1 MHIQVCAR
9 NRHER
14 HRFICSV
21 HSHFEHIA
29 HLAICAHATAVS
41 CCAQCALARDRKSP
55 SVRLPPTAAVSTSMS
70 ATCISSTLTSLRGQ
84 EQARGLHAT
93 ISRRGFPHV
102 MPDVRRPT
110 PTRVGHRTSGLHLL
124 FTAHRAESKDS
135 LVRWLATTPRC
146 DGDANEA
153 PTPHLGRIDSR
164 HIASSPALLCLMQ

>member
-1 MHIQVCAR
+1 M
-9 NRHER
+9 
-14 HRFICSV
+14 
-21 HSHFEHIA
+21 
-29 HLAICAHATAVS
+29 LHAAVS

-55 SVRLPPTAAVSTSMS
+55 SVRLAPTAAVSTSMS
-70 ATCISSTLTSLRGQ
+70 ATCISSTLTSLRGQEQARGLHATVSRRGFPHALPGQ

-124 FTAHRAESKDS
+124 FAAHGAESKDS